1 VTLTTTGEQWVKATD
16 TVGGEN
22 GQQSNITVQPAAP
35 DHLVFIQQPSNVV
48 ENAVITPAITVELR
62 DQYNNLCT
70 NDNTTNVTIAIENN
84 PSGGVLSGTFVRQ
97 SSAGVATFNDLS
109 IDKAGVGYTLK
120 VTSGIL
126 MPATSNAFNIMTA
139 GVATWTGAVSTDWNT
154 PGNWDIGVVPSAST
168 SVIIPSAP
176 LNQPVLSSAVEIY
189 RLTVDSGATLSTAN
203 NDVTV
208 NENISLGGTINAAS
222 SSLRVKGNFISTGGT
237 VLGANPTLNVDGY
250 AGTQASPINT
260 NINGTL
266 TVIVGGM
273 SNLTSVSL
281 SGTGNYSYWG
291 SIPGFVFMN
300 GRLVPHAGQASIR
313 STLETGESVA
323 YKRNLAMPQPLM
335 APLVIAAPISIMI
348 ASPAGVVPVTI
359 TPAPVLPLPVGPVPA
374 RPLPVVPR
382 VLPPPVPI
390 AVIPARV
397 LFEEARVSSTVS
409 GISVPQ
415 TFEKIKVYANPPAF
429 LYFRDAEI
437 ASYIS
442 RIAPPSVFNNV
453 KVFLQIH

>member
-1 VTLTTTGEQWVKATD
+1 VASDLTVHATA
-16 TVGGEN
+16 GGIDSAESTHN
-22 GQQSNITVQPAAP
+22 VDIIPGAPTHLIFNQQPANA
-35 DHLVFIQQPSNVV
+35 V

-176 LNQPVLSSAVEIY
+176 INQPVLSSAVEIY

-291 SIPGFVFMN
+291 SIPGFVFMD
-300 GRLVPHAGQASIR
+300 GRLQSHVGQASIR

-335 APLVIAAPISIMI
+335 APALIPVPVSIMVTT
-348 ASPAGVVPVTI
+348 PAGPMPVAVTPAI
-359 TPAPVLPLPVGPVPA
+359 TMPLPLPPAPVMPQPVLPEI
-374 RPLPVVPR
+374 
-382 VLPPPVPI
+382 LPPPIPTP
-390 AVIPARV
+390 AIPARV
-397 LFEEARVSSTVS
+397 LFKEARVSAIVS
-409 GISVPQ
+409 GLSVPQ
-415 TFEKIKVYANPPAF
+415 TFERIRIYATPPTF
-429 LYFRDAEI
+429 LYFRDATI
-437 ASYIS
+437 ASHVS
-442 RIAPPSVFNNV
+442 GVTPPNIFNNV